1 MSAIIDNIYNNN
13 TDLIKFLE
21 DQKQVSFKIDAE
33 QNFKKGLLLSIASL
47 FESRLM
53 DIIESFFIKNTKNNT
68 MAIEFV
74 KSKGLK
80 RQYHTFFNW
89 NSANANT
96 FFALFGKKFK
106 DQMVAKVKSDAK
118 FDTGVKSFITLGE
131 LRNRLVHKNFAEF
144 NIEKTA
150 NEIYNEFKQALYF
163 VDQIEKELMK

>member
-1 MSAIIDNIYNNN
+1 MSAIIDNIYKNN

-21 DQKQVSFKIDAE
+21 EEKQVSFKIDAE
-33 QNFKKGLLLSIASL
+33 QNFKKGLLLSIASM
-47 FESRLM
+47 FENRVM
-53 DIIESFFIKNTKNNT
+53 EIIESFYVKNTSNNI

-89 NSANANT
+89 NSSNANT
-96 FFALFGKKFK
+96 FFSLFGKAFK
-106 DQMVAKVKSDAK
+106 EEMTAKVKADEDFEK
-118 FDTGVKSFITLGE
+118 GIKSFISLGE

-150 NEIYNEFKQALYF
+150 DEIYSEFKQALYF
-163 VDQIEKELMK
+163 VDEIETELMK